1 MNLEFALV
9 IFVYM
14 FIINLVMKKAGG
26 AELREIEKDVKKLLA
41 KARTGD
47 EKALKKL
54 NKTNSKRM
62 KLAMRGQLYLLPIVI
77 PSIFFIKRRYA
88 EFQWVIFGKT
98 FGWLGSF
105 LILGIPASMIA
116 DKIVKKLLKYS

>member
-14 FIINLVMKKAGG
+14 FIINFVMKKAGG
-26 AELREIEKDVKKLLA
+26 VELREIEKDVKKLL
-41 KARTGD
+41 KQARAGD

-77 PSIFFIKRRYA
+77 PSIFFIKSRYID
-88 EFQWVIFGKT
+88 FQWTIFGHT

-105 LILGIPASMIA
+105 LILGIPASMVA